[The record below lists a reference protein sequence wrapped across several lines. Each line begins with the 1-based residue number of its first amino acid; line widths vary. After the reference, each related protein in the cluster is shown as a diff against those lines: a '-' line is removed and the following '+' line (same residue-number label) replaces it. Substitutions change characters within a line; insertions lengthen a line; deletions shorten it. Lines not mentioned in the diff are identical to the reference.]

1 MGEADPEWPRSR
13 RTVMVKPVE
22 RSGAT
27 LLPKNIF
34 ELHVVRGEIPRR
46 NRLLLLISVNFY
58 LRYASA
64 KVGQKGDPFSN
75 VAAVAPKPVKSDDT
89 GRKW

>member
-1 MGEADPEWPRSR
+1 MGEADPEWPCSR

-46 NRLLLLISVNFY
+46 NRLLLLIIVNFY
-58 LRYASA
+58 FRYASA
-64 KVGQKGDPFSN
+64 EVGRKEDPFSN
-75 VAAVAPKPVKSDDT
+75 VAVVVVKPAEKGET
-89 GRKW
+89 GRE